1 MNVHNVEPKPNNIID
16 TADISAFL
24 FDFLNHSKRFFTGTT
39 YPQPSAN
46 PHNTPIP
53 MYNATMLWIC
63 IAIPLRQ
70 RPKNRRIVE
79 IIDAAFMFFSTNGPK
94 NAAPIPKKNM
104 FRQNANCIAFIG
116 ELNTS
121 AKCGE
126 NMLNAY
132 VHPMHNVNNAQGM
145 TDFDI
150 LYNVFMLLY
159 VYSSYKE
166 KGNQF

>member
-1 MNVHNVEPKPNNIID
+1 MQDFLTLSSAYFGFFIINDPIVIGITQIPAKTKNIFSIPTNPNIMLNMNVHNVEPKPNNIID

-53 MYNATMLWIC
+53 MYNATMFWIC

-79 IIDAAFMFFSTNGPK
+79 VIDATFMFFSTNGPK
-94 NAAPIPKKNM
+94 NAAPIPKKNI
-104 FRQNANCIAFIG
+104 FKQKANCIAFIG

-121 AKCGE
+121 AK
-126 NMLNAY
+126 
-132 VHPMHNVNNAQGM
+132 
-145 TDFDI
+145 
-150 LYNVFMLLY
+150 
-159 VYSSYKE
+159 
-166 KGNQF
+166 